1 MRTPNAPSDLLVPAS
16 PDRRQLMLRLVGL
29 AVLILLGG
37 IVLWRYGRQML
48 ALAQD
53 VAALEA
59 FVADLGW
66 WGPFFLVSLNAIQIV
81 VAPIPGYAAQLA
93 AGFLFGPLWGGIWG
107 TLGLL
112 IGSMLAM
119 LLTRIFGRPLA
130 EFMVGGERLDRWE
143 RTTHS
148 DSPFV
153 WAIVLFAPTGDLPF
167 FMAGLA
173 KVSFLKIALLTVIT
187 RVPTTFLIA
196 GVGAG
201 VTVISIWQ
209 FLLLFVLFMGA
220 LLIFNRYQDQLQ
232 AWFDRQTQRF
242 V

>member
-1 MRTPNAPSDLLVPAS
+1 MV
-16 PDRRQLMLRLVGL
+16 
-29 AVLILLGG
+29 
-37 IVLWRYGRQML
+37 

-53 VAALEA
+53 QVALEA
-59 FVADLGW
+59 FVAQLGW
-66 WGPFFLVSLNAIQIV
+66 WGPFGLIALNALQIV

-93 AGFLFGPLWGGIWG
+93 AGFLFGPLWGGVWG
-107 TLGLL
+107 SLGLMA
-112 IGSMLAM
+112 GSMLAM
-119 LLTRIFGRPLA
+119 LLTRVFGRPLA
-130 EFMVGGERLDRWE
+130 EFMVGAKRLADWE
-143 RTTHS
+143 ETTHS
-148 DSPFV
+148 DNPFL

-173 KVSFLKIALLTVIT
+173 KVSFTKIALLTVIT

-196 GVGAG
+196 AVGAG

-209 FLLLFVLFMGA
+209 FLILFVLFMGV
-220 LLIFNRYQDQLQ
+220 LLLFNRYQDPLQ